1 MTEKELKN
9 EVLEDDFG
17 SWDWVEQVEKHVPA
31 ISAAELMEMTIEPK
45 EFVVR
50 EILTPGLSMLGG
62 APKCGKSWFVLDLCV
77 HVATGEPFLGF
88 PVTKGSAWYIS
99 LEDTKEDLYWRL
111 DAITDK
117 ELPNLFLSTEDD
129 PIGNLEDG
137 LEKHLNN
144 YIEQHKDM
152 KLIVIDTFQL
162 ARGTNRESNY
172 PNDYADTQKLKK
184 IADKHK
190 VAILLVHHLRK
201 MHDPD
206 PVNMLSG
213 STGLSGGVAG
223 NFVMYHAPQVYLG
236 KIRWRR
242 EPVKKVVKDGF
253 LAKTRILNND
263 YELYD
268 GLHEPIITE
277 EQWERVKT
285 AQKERGHSPVNVER
299 QLRNPFA
306 GILFCDKCGGIMK
319 RNIPDKKRN
328 PTPWYRCSTRGC
340 DCKIIKCDT
349 VEIAIRNAM
358 EQWLKEY
365 KIQIGTDKQPTA
377 DPILTALESVR
388 GQLAQLQLQQDTICE
403 YLEKGVYTIDMFT
416 KRNTT
421 LSKEI
426 RQLQIAEA
434 DLLRQQGEGEQK
446 KQASTQIIPTTQH
459 ILDSYPSLSPAEKNQ
474 LWKLVMTKAT
484 VYRSQDDQLTIHIY
498 PNLPK

>member
-1 MTEKELKN
+1 MN
-9 EVLEDDFG
+9 ENVTQEFENDIG

-31 ISAAELMEMTIEPK
+31 ISAAELMEMTIAPK

-144 YIEQHKDM
+144 YIEQHRDM

-223 NFVMYHAPQVYLG
+223 NFVMYHAPQEEVMRLYCKCRSTKPRILELRFDETACVWE
-236 KIRWRR
+236 KLSDSR
-242 EPVKKVVKDGF
+242 ETETKLPPELRVLLDFMQERLQFSGTNTA
-253 LAKTRILNND
+253 LAKVLAQRSGTE
-263 YELYD
+263 YSPK
-268 GLHEPIITE
+268 GLK
-277 EQWERVKT
+277 Q
-285 AQKERGHSPVNVER
+285 A
-299 QLRNPFA
+299 
-306 GILFCDKCGGIMK
+306 MK
-319 RNIPDKKRN
+319 RWEFVLQDCGI
-328 PTPWYRCSTRGC
+328 TYRSRRSKGQRF
-340 DCKIIKCDT
+340 
-349 VEIAIRNAM
+349 VEITYTSPEA
-358 EQWLKEY
+358 
-365 KIQIGTDKQPTA
+365 
-377 DPILTALESVR
+377 
-388 GQLAQLQLQQDTICE
+388 
-403 YLEKGVYTIDMFT
+403 GVT
-416 KRNTT
+416 
-421 LSKEI
+421 EV
-426 RQLQIAEA
+426 
-434 DLLRQQGEGEQK
+434 
-446 KQASTQIIPTTQH
+446 TQVTENMG
-459 ILDSYPSLSPAEKNQ
+459 A
-474 LWKLVMTKAT
+474 
-484 VYRSQDDQLTIHIY
+484 
-498 PNLPK
+498 

>member
-1 MTEKELKN
+1 
-9 EVLEDDFG
+9 
-17 SWDWVEQVEKHVPA
+17 
-31 ISAAELMEMTIEPK
+31 
-45 EFVVR
+45 
-50 EILTPGLSMLGG
+50 
-62 APKCGKSWFVLDLCV
+62 
-77 HVATGEPFLGF
+77 
-88 PVTKGSAWYIS
+88 
-99 LEDTKEDLYWRL
+99 
-111 DAITDK
+111 
-117 ELPNLFLSTEDD
+117 
-129 PIGNLEDG
+129 
-137 LEKHLNN
+137 
-144 YIEQHKDM
+144 
-152 KLIVIDTFQL
+152 
-162 ARGTNRESNY
+162 
-172 PNDYADTQKLKK
+172 
-184 IADKHK
+184 
-190 VAILLVHHLRK
+190 
-201 MHDPD
+201 
-206 PVNMLSG
+206 
-213 STGLSGGVAG
+213 
-223 NFVMYHAPQVYLG
+223 VYLG
-236 KIRWRR
+236 KIRWRH
-242 EPVKKVVKDGF
+242 EPVKKVIKDGM
-253 LAKTRILNND
+253 LAKKRILNNE

-268 GLHEPIITE
+268 GLHDPIITE

>member
-1 MTEKELKN
+1 MN
-9 EVLEDDFG
+9 ENVTQEFENDIG

-31 ISAAELMEMTIEPK
+31 ISAAELMEMTIEPM

-50 EILTPGLSMLGG
+50 EILAPGLSMLGG

-144 YIEQHKDM
+144 FIEQHKDM

-223 NFVMYHAPQVYLG
+223 NFTIRLTGQEYEAVM
-236 KIRWRR
+236 
-242 EPVKKVVKDGF
+242 KKVLRSGMSMTDF
-253 LAKTRILNND
+253 LVTAAQQTQIHVAEDTKPLVTELKRIGNNLNQ
-263 YELYD
+263 
-268 GLHEPIITE
+268 ITA
-277 EQWERVKT
+277 RI
-285 AQKERGHSPVNVER
+285 N
-299 QLRNPFA
+299 A
-306 GILFCDKCGGIMK
+306 GIFHSYNFQEVIDLQRAIYEEVLRIG
-319 RNIPDKKRN
+319 
-328 PTPWYRCSTRGC
+328 RG
-340 DCKIIKCDT
+340 D
-349 VEIAIRNAM
+349 
-358 EQWLKEY
+358 
-365 KIQIGTDKQPTA
+365 
-377 DPILTALESVR
+377 
-388 GQLAQLQLQQDTICE
+388 
-403 YLEKGVYTIDMFT
+403 
-416 KRNTT
+416 
-421 LSKEI
+421 
-426 RQLQIAEA
+426 
-434 DLLRQQGEGEQK
+434 
-446 KQASTQIIPTTQH
+446 
-459 ILDSYPSLSPAEKNQ
+459 
-474 LWKLVMTKAT
+474 
-484 VYRSQDDQLTIHIY
+484 
-498 PNLPK
+498 

>member
-9 EVLEDDFG
+9 EVFDDDIG
-17 SWDWVEQVEKHVPA
+17 SWDWVEQAEKYVPA
-31 ISAAELMEMTIEPK
+31 ISAAELMEMTIAPK

-223 NFVMYHAPQVYLG
+223 NFVMYHAPQEEVMRLYCKCRSTKPRILELRFDETACVWE
-236 KIRWRR
+236 KLSDSR
-242 EPVKKVVKDGF
+242 ETENKLPPDLRVLLDFMLERIQFSGTNTA
-253 LAKTRILNND
+253 LAKVLAQRSGTE
-263 YELYD
+263 YSPK
-268 GLHEPIITE
+268 GLK
-277 EQWERVKT
+277 Q
-285 AQKERGHSPVNVER
+285 A
-299 QLRNPFA
+299 
-306 GILFCDKCGGIMK
+306 MK
-319 RNIPDKKRN
+319 R
-328 PTPWYRCSTRGC
+328 WEFVLQ
-340 DCKIIKCDT
+340 DCGIT
-349 VEIAIRNAM
+349 
-358 EQWLKEY
+358 
-365 KIQIGTDKQPTA
+365 
-377 DPILTALESVR
+377 
-388 GQLAQLQLQQDTICE
+388 
-403 YLEKGVYTIDMFT
+403 
-416 KRNTT
+416 
-421 LSKEI
+421 
-426 RQLQIAEA
+426 
-434 DLLRQQGEGEQK
+434 
-446 KQASTQIIPTTQH
+446 
-459 ILDSYPSLSPAEKNQ
+459 
-474 LWKLVMTKAT
+474 
-484 VYRSQDDQLTIHIY
+484 YRSRRSKGQRFVEVTYTPPEAGVTEVTQVTE
-498 PNLPK
+498 NMGA